1 MSKLAIYP
9 GSFDPFHLGHFS
21 ILEGAAGLFDEIH
34 ILVANNP
41 GKNSMFSL
49 TDRVAIA
56 YYSVY
61 DRKDKPLIEDVKIK
75 VVSFSGIT
83 AQYAKEH
90 KASAIIRG
98 IRNGTDLDYEFSRIE
113 AYNRRVAPGIRTIYL
128 TPEARRLDTSSS
140 LVRDF
145 LNTGEYE
152 CANEYLDPKALDYIM
167 KIKKNK
173 Q

>member
-21 ILEGAAGLFDEIH
+21 ILEGAANLFDEIH
-34 ILVANNP
+34 VLVANNAS
-41 GKNSMFSL
+41 KNAKFSL
-49 TDRVAIA
+49 SDRVAIT
-56 YYSVY
+56 YYSIY
-61 DRKDKPLIEDVKIK
+61 DRKDRPLIDGAKIK
-75 VVSFSGIT
+75 VIAFAGIT

-90 KASAIIRG
+90 KANAIVRG
-98 IRNGTDLDYEFSRIE
+98 IRNGTDLDYEFNRVE
-113 AYNRRVAPGIRTIYL
+113 AYNRRVAPEVKTIYL

-152 CANEYLDPKALDYIM
+152 CASEYLDPKALDFIM
-167 KIKKNK
+167 NIKKNK
-173 Q
+173 